1 MKRFPAQSIM
11 ACTSLANG
19 PSVTCGASQ
28 KLLRGE
34 NQKSRIA
41 SSFFTLGHLTQLLPL
56 ADGREGQ
63 HRAQHQPISRDHG
76 PFINQNDE

>member
-1 MKRFPAQSIM
+1 M
-11 ACTSLANG
+11 ASTSLADG
-19 PSVTCGASQ
+19 PSVTCGPAQ

-34 NQKSRIA
+34 DQKSRIA
-41 SSFFTLGHLTQLLPL
+41 NSFFTLGHLIQLLPL

-76 PFINQNDE
+76 PFINRNDE